1 MLFVAWNRTMGKS
14 LRRVQRKLNARR
26 AAMLETQRRITNDLR
41 VNPKIR
47 ANVEKAFKL
56 PGSQKLH

>member
-1 MLFVAWNRTMGKS
+1 MGKH

-26 AAMLETQRRITNDLR
+26 AAMLATHQRVKNDLR
-41 VNPKIR
+41 INAKIR